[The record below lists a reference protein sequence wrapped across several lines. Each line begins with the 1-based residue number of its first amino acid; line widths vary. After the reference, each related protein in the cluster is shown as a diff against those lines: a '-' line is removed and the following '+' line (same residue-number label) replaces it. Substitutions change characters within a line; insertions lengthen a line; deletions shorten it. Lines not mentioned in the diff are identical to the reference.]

1 MKVMKKTILWASVA
15 AILVC
20 TGLVSGARANRSSKN
35 VQHDTLVVNTYPL
48 CKDSI
53 GFDGPTPLKITVVD
67 GVVAS
72 VGALPNDET
81 PNFFNLVLQS
91 GLLESVVG
99 MKPAEAAEMHLDAV
113 SGATYSST
121 AVIANLRAGLRA
133 AAEKK

>member
-1 MKVMKKTILWASVA
+1 MVNMKKVFLFAVIA
-15 AILVC
+15 AILISA
-20 TGLVSGARANRSSKN
+20 GLVSGARAHRSSKN
-35 VQHDTLVVNTYPL
+35 VQHDTLVVDTYRL

-67 GVVAS
+67 GIVAT
-72 VGALPNDET
+72 VEALPNDES
-81 PNFFNLVLQS
+81 PNFFARVLES

-99 MKPAEAAEMHLDAV
+99 KKPAEAAEMHFDAV

-133 AAEKK
+133 AAEMK